1 MKITAIEIIP
11 IYPRIAA
18 RNEQYQVRFGGINRR
33 TVFRVQTDAGVTGY
47 GDYRCPA
54 PPRSTVEPL
63 IGCSPFDFINNDFK
77 PRPLRC
83 PV

>member
-33 TVFRVQTDAGVTGY
+33 TVFRVQTDAGVDRLRRLSLPGAAAVHRRAA
-47 GDYRCPA
+47 D
-54 PPRSTVEPL
+54 RSQ
-63 IGCSPFDFINNDFK
+63 
-77 PRPLRC
+77 
-83 PV
+83 PVRLHQQ